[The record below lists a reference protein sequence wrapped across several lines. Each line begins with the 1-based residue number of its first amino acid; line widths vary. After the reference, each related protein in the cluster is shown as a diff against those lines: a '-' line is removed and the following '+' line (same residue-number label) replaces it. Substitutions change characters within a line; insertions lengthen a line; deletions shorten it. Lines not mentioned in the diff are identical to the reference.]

1 MSTPPPGEREAPKQ
15 DEVPLPEPTR
25 LAHEAGELYHEWQ
38 SFEACWEDLRVPAE
52 QRGENWRDHCAIRDK
67 WHAKFAEFNAAL
79 IAYGNARARAA
90 TERAAQV
97 CREAG
102 VTRGHGHITPRAD
115 GVKARCGG
123 PAFCKTCQ
131 REQAA
136 NEARWKVVAEV
147 QRQFAPVLKAAI
159 ELLCAVDA
167 QHEKEP
173 PLKYTIPYGAVN
185 NLRSALVPMSD
196 LKPDDS
202 ADAGI
207 KGDGR

>member
-1 MSTPPPGEREAPKQ
+1 MSDPKQ
-15 DEVPLPEPTR
+15 DEVPLPVGEAEVLWHDHATNPFGPRPGKIIDASLAFMDSAPIGTR
-25 LAHEAGELYHEWQ
+25 LYSRKE
-38 SFEACWEDLRVPAE
+38 
-52 QRGENWRDHCAIRDK
+52 
-67 WHAKFAEFNAAL
+67 L

>member
-79 IAYGNARARAA
+79 IAYGNARARSA

-97 CREAG
+97 CREHASDM
-102 VTRGHGHITPRAD
+102 RALHKD
-115 GVKARCGG
+115 DAD
-123 PAFCKTCQ
+123 
-131 REQAA
+131 
-136 NEARWKVVAEV
+136 AEEL
-147 QRQFAPVLKAAI
+147 AAAI
-159 ELLCAVDA
+159 L
-167 QHEKEP
+167 
-173 PLKYTIPYGAVN
+173 
-185 NLRSALVPMSD
+185 
-196 LKPDDS
+196 

-207 KGDGR
+207 KGEKG

>member
-1 MSTPPPGEREAPKQ
+1 MTPSKQ

-97 CREAG
+97 CRERCA
-102 VTRGHGHITPRAD
+102 ITPSVPAWALEANNCAD
-115 GVKARCGG
+115 
-123 PAFCKTCQ
+123 
-131 REQAA
+131 
-136 NEARWKVVAEV
+136 
-147 QRQFAPVLKAAI
+147 AI
-159 ELLCAVDA
+159 
-167 QHEKEP
+167 
-173 PLKYTIPYGAVN
+173 
-185 NLRSALVPMSD
+185 LV
-196 LKPDDS
+196 
-202 ADAGI
+202 DAGI
-207 KGDGR
+207 KGDGTNDPAKKD